1 MSSVF
6 KVSFTTEDTRITE
19 ASKRIDMTT
28 IADTSSMT
36 SNEIV
41 DLCRKHTLYE
51 WSAQSKVDPIP
62 VARAKGIYFY
72 TPEGKRFIDFNS
84 QLMSV
89 NIGHGDERV
98 IQAIREQAETLAYA
112 NPFMATEVRARLGA
126 KLAEITPGDIDTFF
140 FTNGGAEANENAI
153 KIARFFTGRHK
164 IIARYRSYHGA
175 TAGAI
180 SLTGDP
186 RRWAAEPGIPGVV
199 HVLDPYHG
207 IERGWESAESS
218 LAMIEET
225 IQLEGPQ
232 TIAAFILEPVT
243 GTNGVLIP
251 PDGYLVGLRKLCDK
265 YGILMIAD
273 EVMSGFGRTGKWFA
287 VDHWKVVPDLLCMAK
302 GLTSSYLPLGAV
314 GMRHPIAQHFQD
326 KVFYGGLTYNSHPM
340 GCAAAL
346 ATIRVYEEDGL
357 IDNAKKM
364 GAILKELGAELQAK
378 HPSVGAVRSIGLFG
392 IVELVRSRKT
402 RQPMAPFNGTSEEMA
417 ALGRFFRENGL
428 YTFVRWNSFFT
439 NPPLCIDEAQM
450 REAFGIIDRGLEI
463 TDKAVSD

>member
-1 MSSVF
+1 
-6 KVSFTTEDTRITE
+6 
-19 ASKRIDMTT
+19 MTT
-28 IADTSSMT
+28 ATATPTMT
-36 SNEIV
+36 GQEIV
-41 DLCRKHTLYE
+41 DLTKKHTLFE

-62 VARAKGIYFY
+62 VARAKGIYFW

-98 IQAIREQAETLAYA
+98 LQAINEQAATLCYA
-112 NPFMATEVRARLGA
+112 NPFMATEARARLGQ

-153 KIARFFTGRHK
+153 KLARFFTGRHK

-199 HVLDPYHG
+199 RVLDPYHG

-232 TIAAFILEPVT
+232 TIAAFILETVV
-243 GTNGVLIP
+243 GTNGILIP
-251 PDGYLVGLRKLCDK
+251 PDGYMQGVRKLCDK

-273 EVMSGFGRTGKWFA
+273 EVMAGFGRTGEWFA
-287 VDHWKVVPDLLCMAK
+287 IDHWKVVPDLICMAK
-302 GLTSSYLPLGAV
+302 GLTSSYIALGAV
-314 GMRHPIAQHFQD
+314 GMRHHIAQYFQD

-340 GCAAAL
+340 GCATAL
-346 ATIRVYEEDGL
+346 ATIRVYEEDNL
-357 IDNAKKM
+357 IENARKM
-364 GAILKELGAELQAK
+364 GAIMKTLGADLQKK
-378 HPSVGAVRSIGLFG
+378 HRSVGAVRSIGLFG
-392 IVELVRSRKT
+392 IMELVRSQKT
-402 RQPMAPFNGTSEEMA
+402 RQPMAPFNGTSEEMG
-417 ALGRFFRENGL
+417 ALGKFFREKGL
-428 YTFVRWNSFFT
+428 YTIVRWNSFYT
-439 NPPLCIDEAQM
+439 NPPLCINEEQL
-450 REAFGIIDRGLEI
+450 REAFAIIDKGLEI
-463 TDKAVSD
+463 TDQAVKD